1 MSIQP
6 TRIAT
11 TLFYV
16 ISVVTVLATPPCH
29 AQSSDGPIAPPS
41 NVAIQQAPSQAPV
54 KVQVTLVNTPVV
66 VRNNKG
72 EMIHSLDAKDFHV
85 TDNGV
90 PQTITHFDI
99 GTEPISM
106 VVLIE
111 NSSRVESLLPEI
123 RKTGILFTQTVLGPR
138 GEAAVV
144 TFNTQIDKLQDFT
157 SNADQ
162 IESTIA
168 QIPAAINGAKLYDA
182 MSVAVEMLSSRP
194 QPAADQVP
202 TRRILMIVAEAVDVS
217 SATKLGDVLQKA
229 QRANVTIYSVGLST
243 IHAELKNKRPPD
255 TQQPMT
261 PPGVSSRPTFPGA
274 PSTPDNQADMNGV
287 DVTALAKIAVQH
299 AEDLAKGQVLQAAA
313 AATGGLHLSTFSDR
327 SIGKAIDEIG
337 GELHTQYNISYTPT
351 NSDASGYHPI
361 AVTVDQ
367 KKLTVR
373 ARPGYYLP

>member
-1 MSIQP
+1 MSSQP
-6 TRIAT
+6 PRMAT
-11 TLFYV
+11 TLIYA
-16 ISVVTVLATPPCH
+16 ISAVAVLATPPCR
-29 AQSSDGPIAPPS
+29 AQSSDGPVTPPS
-41 NVAIQQAPSQAPV
+41 TVAIQQAPPQAPV

-72 EMIHSLDAKDFHV
+72 EMIHNLDVKDFRV

-90 PQTITHFDI
+90 LQTITHFDI
-99 GTEPISM
+99 GTEPVSM

-144 TFNTQIDKLQDFT
+144 TFNTQVDKLQDFT

-168 QIPAAINGAKLYDA
+168 QIPAGINGAKLYDA
-182 MSVAVEMLSSRP
+182 MATAVEMLSSRP
-194 QPAADQVP
+194 QSTADQVP
-202 TRRILMIVAEAVDVS
+202 TRRILMIVAEAVDVG
-217 SATKLGDVLQKA
+217 SATRLGEILQKA
-229 QRANVTIYSVGLST
+229 QRASVTIYSVGLST
-243 IHAELKNKRPPD
+243 IHAELKNRRPPD

-261 PPGVSSRPTFPGA
+261 PPGVSSRPGFPGSA
-274 PSTPDNQADMNGV
+274 ATPDNQAEMSGV
-287 DVTALAKIAVQH
+287 DLTALAKIAVQH
-299 AEDLAKGQVLQAAA
+299 AEDLAKGQILQAAA
-313 AATGGLHLSTFSDR
+313 AATGGLHLSAFHDR
-327 SIGKAIDEIG
+327 SIQKAIDEIG
-337 GELHTQYNISYTPT
+337 GELHTQYNVSYTPT
-351 NSDASGYHPI
+351 HSDASGYHAI
-361 AVTVDQ
+361 DVTVDQ

>member
-1 MSIQP
+1 MSTRP
-6 TRIAT
+6 TRTAT
-11 TLFYV
+11 TLFYA
-16 ISVVTVLATPPCH
+16 ISAVAVLAAPQCR
-29 AQSSDGPIAPPS
+29 AQSSDGPVAPPS
-41 NVAIQQAPSQAPV
+41 NVAIQQAPPQGPV

-66 VRNNKG
+66 VRNSKG
-72 EMIHSLDAKDFHV
+72 EMIHNLDAKDFRV

-111 NSSRVESLLPEI
+111 NSSRVESLLSEI

-144 TFNTQIDKLQDFT
+144 TFSNQVDKLQDFT
-157 SNADQ
+157 SSADQ

-168 QIPAAINGAKLYDA
+168 QIPAGINGAKLYDA
-182 MSVAVEMLSSRP
+182 MATAVEMLSSRP
-194 QPAADQVP
+194 QSIADQVP
-202 TRRILMIVAEAVDVS
+202 TRRILMIVAEAVDIG
-217 SATKLGDVLQKA
+217 SATKLGEILQKA
-229 QRANVTIYSVGLST
+229 QRASVTMYSVGLST
-243 IHAELKNKRPPD
+243 VHAELKNQRPPD

-274 PSTPDNQADMNGV
+274 ASTPDNQADMNGV
-287 DVTALAKIAVQH
+287 DITALAKIAVQH
-299 AEDLAKGQVLQAAA
+299 AEALAKGQVLQAAA
-313 AATGGLHLSTFSDR
+313 AATGGLHVSAFRDR
-327 SIGKAIDEIG
+327 SIQKAIDEIG

-351 NSDASGYHPI
+351 NSGASGYHPI

>member
-1 MSIQP
+1 M
-6 TRIAT
+6 AT
-11 TLFYV
+11 TLIYA
-16 ISVVTVLATPPCH
+16 ISAVAVLATPPCR
-29 AQSSDGPIAPPS
+29 AQSSDGPVTPPS
-41 NVAIQQAPSQAPV
+41 TVAIQQAPPQAPV

-72 EMIHSLDAKDFHV
+72 EMIHNLDVKDFRV

-90 PQTITHFDI
+90 LQTITHFDI
-99 GTEPISM
+99 GTEPVSM

-144 TFNTQIDKLQDFT
+144 TFNTQVDKLQDFT

-168 QIPAAINGAKLYDA
+168 QIPAGINGAKLYDA
-182 MSVAVEMLSSRP
+182 MATAVEMLSSRP
-194 QPAADQVP
+194 QSTADQVP
-202 TRRILMIVAEAVDVS
+202 TRRILMIVAEAVDVG
-217 SATKLGDVLQKA
+217 SATRLGEILQKA
-229 QRANVTIYSVGLST
+229 QRASVTIYSVGLST
-243 IHAELKNKRPPD
+243 IHAELKNRRPPD

-261 PPGVSSRPTFPGA
+261 PPGVSSRPGFPGSA
-274 PSTPDNQADMNGV
+274 ATPDNQAEMSGV
-287 DVTALAKIAVQH
+287 DLTALAKIAVQH
-299 AEDLAKGQVLQAAA
+299 TEDLAKGQILQAAA
-313 AATGGLHLSTFSDR
+313 AATGGLHLSAFHDR
-327 SIGKAIDEIG
+327 SIQKAIDEIG
-337 GELHTQYNISYTPT
+337 GELHTQYNVSYTPT
-351 NSDASGYHPI
+351 HSDASGYHAI
-361 AVTVDQ
+361 DVTVDQ